1 MSAEDQTGGDGK
13 RNVLEIP
20 DPHGVR
26 KLEDETSDEYSL
38 RLNRTI
44 TGITASIE
52 ELAPRLAK
60 AETNWIALQKGTKII
75 RAKLA
80 EEVPDLEAQRHL
92 PVSER
97 LEADAKNDFEV
108 LDARMKDLRAKLNLF
123 TDAFDA
129 LPE

>member
-1 MSAEDQTGGDGK
+1 MSGEDQPGGDGK
-13 RNVLEIP
+13 RNILEIP

-44 TGITASIE
+44 TGVTASIDD
-52 ELAPRLAK
+52 LAPRLAK
-60 AETNWIALQKGTKII
+60 AENEWIARKKGTEVIQE
-75 RAKLA
+75 RLA
-80 EEVPDLEAQRHL
+80 REVPDLDAQRFL
-92 PVSER
+92 SASIRV
-97 LEADAKNDFEV
+97 EADAKNDFEV